1 MQVILWQTFYPQDNY
16 WTRHKLSGKN
26 YVQTNSSNKVGIQ
39 LNLFMVHNSLLLL
52 NSTCVPPP
60 FSPTLPSLSYTY
72 YPT

>member
-1 MQVILWQTFYPQDNY
+1 MHMILWQTFDLQDNY
-16 WTRHKLSGKN
+16 WTRYKLSGKN

-60 FSPTLPSLSYTY
+60 LPSLLHITY